1 MNERQQIRIRLQ
13 LNHLSAVWLIAQ
25 LERQGISTDRATF
38 SAIIAGTRTGPKVDL
53 IIQKSKE
60 ILDEYEA
67 HYGSEV
73 RWSV

>member
-13 LNHLSAVWLIAQ
+13 LNHLNSVWLINQ
-25 LERQGISTDRATF
+25 LDRHGVTTDRATF
-38 SAIIAGTRTGPKVDL
+38 SAILAGTRTGPKVDL

-73 RWSV
+73 RWPV